1 MERKIL
7 YIAIGLIVFTSLAT
21 AAPDEYKITYR
32 INIDDGGTAYWN
44 VEYRTLLST
53 KDDINSFENYSQK
66 LESFYI
72 NEFKQLM
79 QKSASQASTATSR
92 SMVASDFIGDAAIQ
106 TTPTGM
112 YGVVHYSFKWTNF
125 AKIDSNI
132 NIGDAFV
139 GGLYLS
145 KDNALIIQYPS
156 GYTVEQV
163 APAPDQNRDGLIWY
177 GLRSFGA
184 GEPRVVLA
192 KVPFPWIPLILGLII
207 ISAGVMIYVAR
218 NRKNKTETNEIVP
231 ENVSETEM
239 MDLEDRI
246 LKLLQ
251 ESGGSLYQS
260 EIGRKLDLPKSTISS
275 ALNELSNKNLIQ
287 KIKKGRENLIRLA
300 R

>member
-7 YIAIGLIVFTSLAT
+7 YLAVSLIVFISLAS
-21 AAPDEYKITYR
+21 AAPDDYKITYR
-32 INIDDGGTAYWN
+32 INIDEAGAAYWN
-44 VEYRTLLST
+44 VEYRTLLAT
-53 KDDINSFENYSQK
+53 IDDINSFENYSQQ
-66 LESFYI
+66 LESVYI

-79 QKSASQASTATSR
+79 QKSASQASVATSR
-92 SMVASDFIGDAAIQ
+92 TMVASDFTGDAAKQ
-106 TTPTGM
+106 STPTGT

-125 AKIDSNI
+125 AKMDSNI

-145 KDNALIIQYPS
+145 RDNALIIQYPS
-156 GYTVEQV
+156 GYSVEQV
-163 APAPDQNRDGLIWY
+163 TPAPDQNRGGLIWY

-192 KVPFPWIPLILGLII
+192 KASFPWIPLILGLIV
-207 ISAGVMIYVAR
+207 ISAVVIIYVAR
-218 NRKNKTETNEIVP
+218 TRKDKTDTNEIVA
-231 ENVSETEM
+231 EKVSETEL

-246 LKLLQ
+246 MNILK

-260 EIGRKLDLPKSTISS
+260 EIGKKLDIPKSTVSS

-300 R
+300 

>member
-1 MERKIL
+1 MDRKII
-7 YIAIGLIVFTSLAT
+7 YVAVSFFVFISLVS
-21 AAPDEYKITYR
+21 AAPDSYKITYR

-44 VEYRTLLST
+44 VEYRTLLAT
-53 KDDINSFENYSQK
+53 KDDISSFENYSKQ
-66 LESFYI
+66 LESIYI

-79 QKSASQASTATSR
+79 QKSSSEASAATSR
-92 SMVASDFIGDAAIQ
+92 SMVVSDFAGNAAIQ
-106 TTPTGM
+106 STPTGM
-112 YGVVHYSFKWTNF
+112 YGVVHFSFKWTNF
-125 AKIDSNI
+125 AKMGPNI

-156 GYTVEQV
+156 GYAVEQV
-163 APAPDQNRDGLIWY
+163 TPAPDQNRDGLTWY

-192 KVPFPWIPLILGLII
+192 KAPFPWIPLIFGLIV

-218 NRKNKTETNEIVP
+218 SRKNKTETNEIVL
-231 ENVSETEM
+231 ENVSETDM
-239 MDLEDRI
+239 MDMEDRI

-275 ALNELSNKNLIQ
+275 ALNELSSKNRIQ
-287 KIKKGRENLIRLA
+287 KIKKGRENLIRLI
-300 R
+300 